1 MVPMEGALERGQ
13 VEKAVRKLM
22 GEDEGGEIRGRAKDL
37 KEKMRMCLERTGSS
51 QLAVDKLVDHI
62 LSL

>member
-1 MVPMEGALERGQ
+1 M
-13 VEKAVRKLM
+13 EKAVRKLM

-51 QLAVDKLVDHI
+51 QVAVDKLVDHI